1 MKINAPYVCAVA
13 SGPRLVRAGMLS
25 SAMAV
30 LGCLVACATDPAPVH
45 ANAPPA
51 DSRALAADL
60 NARLEALQRQPEPA
74 SDDVIASLERTLREQ
89 REKRARAVVAAGT
102 TAAIPSGATG
112 GVAAPTV
119 PLRPAE
125 ASPSAA
131 PVAVAA
137 ASAPAK
143 PVRMSKAQAR
153 AASAAAARQAAAA
166 KQNPPA
172 AAPVPA
178 TELTAASNGTQ
189 LPPLHPVEQPLP
201 APVLLPTSEAAVMGP
216 ARTPMSRTAE
226 SHMPVDELY
235 ARAREL
241 ELQVQVVAAISLY
254 REASQRGHAPSS
266 QRLMELYADGAPG
279 VARDYR
285 VAVFFKERAV
295 QQGASFDPA
304 WRR

>member
-1 MKINAPYVCAVA
+1 MKISSRYASAVIP
-13 SGPRLVRAGMLS
+13 GPRRARAGALS
-25 SAMAV
+25 SGILAIV
-30 LGCLVACATDPAPVH
+30 LACLAGCAADPAP
-45 ANAPPA
+45 ARASAPTA

-89 REKRARAVVAAGT
+89 REKRARAIVAAGT
-102 TAAIPSGATG
+102 TTAVPSGASG

-119 PLRPAE
+119 PLRPVE
-125 ASPSAA
+125 AAP

-137 ASAPAK
+137 ASAPAR
-143 PVRMSKAQAR
+143 PVHMSKAQAR
-153 AASAAAARQAAAA
+153 AASAAAARQVAAA

-172 AAPVPA
+172 LPPGGSDLALASGA
-178 TELTAASNGTQ
+178 TP
-189 LPPLHPVEQPLP
+189 LPPLHPAEQPLP
-201 APVLLPTSEAAVMGP
+201 APMLVPTSAAAVTGP
-216 ARTPMSRTAE
+216 ARTPMSRTQE
-226 SHMPVDELY
+226 SHLPVDELY

-241 ELQVQVVAAISLY
+241 ELQAQVIAAIGLY

-295 QQGASFDPA
+295 QQGASFDPF